1 MTISSPEATPA
12 TMRAAGLTYLVVIA
26 LGIAGEAVFRGR
38 FIDYQD
44 AAATASAIAADP
56 FNYRLGLVSEAVLLC
71 ADVVVAALLYRLFR
85 SAAPALST
93 LAAML
98 RLAMVA
104 FSAIRLTLL
113 CAPLLLSNP
122 AAFAP
127 GSIGDLQVISLV
139 LLKLQAAAYGLALIV
154 FGVCCLVKGWMILSS
169 RLAPRLVGVGLL
181 VAGVCYLV
189 NSVGGGGGAGA
200 DALALIRA
208 PGSIRGQLIQVGGL
222 GRRPAPF
229 AQRLDPQID
238 QPPADGEHKGV
249 ADVDA
254 AARLV
259 EAGLTALMGQPHRAP
274 LDHRRGQR
282 ARLRKAGAP

>member
-1 MTISSPEATPA
+1 MTISSPGVTPA
-12 TMRAAGLTYLVVIA
+12 TMRVAGLTYLLIIA

-56 FNYRLGLVSEAVLLC
+56 FTYRLGLVSEAALLC

-127 GSIGDLQVISLV
+127 GSTADLQVISLV
-139 LLKLQAAAYGLALIV
+139 LLKLQASAYGLALII
-154 FGVCCLVKGWMILSS
+154 FGACCLVKGWMILSS
-169 RLAPRLVGVGLL
+169 RLAPGLVGIGLL
-181 VAGVCYLV
+181 VAGVCYLI
-189 NSVGGGGGAGA
+189 NSVGGVLNPAWAAGLFPFILLPCLVA
-200 DALALIRA
+200 ELALTVWLLFGRVPQ
-208 PGSIRGQLIQVGGL
+208 PG
-222 GRRPAPF
+222 
-229 AQRLDPQID
+229 
-238 QPPADGEHKGV
+238 
-249 ADVDA
+249 VD
-254 AARLV
+254 
-259 EAGLTALMGQPHRAP
+259 
-274 LDHRRGQR
+274 
-282 ARLRKAGAP
+282 

>member
-1 MTISSPEATPA
+1 MPTSVAGVTPA
-12 TMRAAGLTYLVVIA
+12 TMRAAGLAYLVVIA

-56 FNYRLGLVSEAVLLC
+56 FFYRLGLVSEAVLLC

-113 CAPLLLSNP
+113 CAPLLLANP

-127 GSIGDLQVISLV
+127 GSAGDLQVISLV

-169 RLAPRLVGVGLL
+169 RMAPGLVGVGLL
-181 VAGVCYLV
+181 IAGVCYLV
-189 NSVGGGGGAGA
+189 NSVGGVLNPAWA
-200 DALALIRA
+200 ASLFPFILLPCLVAELALTLWLLF
-208 PGSIRGQLIQVGGL
+208 G
-222 GRRPAPF
+222 RPAQS
-229 AQRLDPQID
+229 A
-238 QPPADGEHKGV
+238 V
-249 ADVDA
+249 S
-254 AARLV
+254 
-259 EAGLTALMGQPHRAP
+259 
-274 LDHRRGQR
+274 
-282 ARLRKAGAP
+282 

>member
-1 MTISSPEATPA
+1 MTISTAGGSRA
-12 TMRAAGLTYLVVIA
+12 TMRAAGLTYLLVIA
-26 LGIAGEAVFRGR
+26 LGIAGEAFFRGR

-44 AAATASAIAADP
+44 AAATAAAIAADP
-56 FNYRLGLVSEAVLLC
+56 FIYRLGLVSEAVLLC

-104 FSAIRLTLL
+104 FSAIRLTRL

-127 GSIGDLQVISLV
+127 ASAGDLQVISLV
-139 LLKLQAAAYGLALIV
+139 LLKLQANAYGLALIV

-169 RLAPRLVGVGLL
+169 RLAPGLVGIGLL

-189 NSVGGGGGAGA
+189 NSVGGVLNPAWAAGLFPLILLPCLLA
-200 DALALIRA
+200 ELALTVWLLFGRA
-208 PGSIRGQLIQVGGL
+208 PQS
-222 GRRPAPF
+222 
-229 AQRLDPQID
+229 
-238 QPPADGEHKGV
+238 GV
-249 ADVDA
+249 D
-254 AARLV
+254 
-259 EAGLTALMGQPHRAP
+259 
-274 LDHRRGQR
+274 
-282 ARLRKAGAP
+282 